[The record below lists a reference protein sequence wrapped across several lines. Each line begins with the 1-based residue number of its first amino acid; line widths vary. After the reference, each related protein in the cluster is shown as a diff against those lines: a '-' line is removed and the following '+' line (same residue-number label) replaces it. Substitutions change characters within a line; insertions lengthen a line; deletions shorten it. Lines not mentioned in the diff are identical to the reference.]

1 MFHSL
6 RTRLT
11 VLYGGLFGVALLT
24 IACAVYFA
32 ITSAAGQE
40 VDRELVSGGAV
51 FDRIWTLRASQL
63 EDGAGVLAHDFGFR
77 AALATGDAA
86 TVTSALDNL
95 RGRLKLDKAFVV
107 GVDGKITGLDGL
119 DERAA
124 ARLWSALDDGQT
136 RGILQIKDMPYQAV
150 SAPIM
155 APDLRGWIVFAAQ
168 IDHNELRQLEQLSAI
183 PLSAAVLTH
192 RASGWSGPGLST
204 RDTRAL
210 SDFIARSAKKHWTE
224 PHNVGTEAGPAI
236 ALVKP
241 LKALDGDAASVLVL
255 RYPLALALA
264 PYQPMLVAVLGLALA
279 GLASLIAGSW
289 FLARTITRPV
299 SALDRA
305 THQLERGEAAQVPV
319 TTHDELGRLA
329 SSFNTMAAGI
339 HDREQRITHM
349 ALTDQESGLPNR
361 RAFDDALAQGGDRV
375 VAVLG
380 FERYAQIRAALGYHT
395 AADMVREVG
404 ALLVSNRH
412 GAIVAR
418 LSSERLGL
426 LLSSTDMVA
435 AKGEAAALLKV
446 LEQPLRMQGATVDA
460 AFSIGLAGLDAG
472 EAIPAIERAS
482 IALDQARAAHR
493 KIAAFDAE
501 AYGDPASKLSLM
513 SEMLDAFED
522 GSITQH
528 YQPKLDMRRGVVS
541 SAEALIRWNHPTRGM
556 VSPDLFVTLAEETG
570 HIRALTNWTL
580 DRIIEDQATLRLRG
594 IDLEL
599 AMNLSGRMVA
609 EPGFAE
615 HAIAKI
621 KKAGARLCF
630 EITETAVIGNPELA
644 FGVIGQFRDA
654 GIRISIDD
662 YGSGMSSLT
671 YLRQIPA
678 DELKIDKSFVMQLAE
693 GGRDALLVK
702 STVDLAHSLGLKLVA
717 EGVETAETL
726 AVLTAMG
733 CDMAQGYHV
742 ARPMPLRALD
752 AFMTAEEP
760 KTAAAPAPR
769 RPAARA

>member
-1 MFHSL
+1 MFRSL

-11 VLYGGLFGVALLT
+11 VLYGGLFGAALLM

-32 ITSAAGQE
+32 ITSAAHQE
-40 VDRELVSGGAV
+40 VARELVSGGAV
-51 FDRIWTLRASQL
+51 FDRIWTLRDSQL
-63 EDGAGVLAHDFGFR
+63 EDGANVLAHDFGFR
-77 AALATGDAA
+77 SALATGDAA
-86 TVTSALDNL
+86 TVVSALDNL

-107 GVDGKITGLDGL
+107 GIDGKVIGL
-119 DERAA
+119 DELDPRST

-136 RGILQIKDMPYQAV
+136 NGILQIKDMPYQAV
-150 SAPIM
+150 AAPIM
-155 APDLRGWIVFAAQ
+155 EPDLRGWIVFATQ
-168 IDHNELRQLEQLSAI
+168 IDHNELRQLERLSAV
-183 PLSAAVLTH
+183 PLTAAVLTH
-192 RASGWSGPGLST
+192 RDAGWTGPGLSAN
-204 RDTRAL
+204 DTRAL
-210 SDFIARSAKKHWTE
+210 SDFTIRSMNKHLAM
-224 PHNVGTEAGPAI
+224 PNSVGTDAGPAI
-236 ALVKP
+236 ALIKP
-241 LKALDGDAASVLVL
+241 LKAIDGEAASVLVL

-264 PYQPMLVAVLGLALA
+264 PYRPMLWAVIVLALA
-279 GLASLIAGSW
+279 GLASLIVGSW

-299 SALDRA
+299 SALDSA
-305 THQLERGEAAQVPV
+305 TRRLERGEAAEVPV
-319 TTHDELGRLA
+319 TTSDELGRLA
-329 SSFNTMAAGI
+329 SSFNAMAAGI

-349 ALTDQESGLPNR
+349 ALTDLESGLPNR
-361 RAFDDALAQGGDRV
+361 RAFDEALAHGGDRV
-375 VAVLG
+375 VAVFG
-380 FERYAQIRAALGYHT
+380 FERYSQIRAALGYHT
-395 AADMVREVG
+395 AADMIREVG
-404 ALLVSNRH
+404 ARLSGKRQDV
-412 GAIVAR
+412 IVAR

-426 LLSSTDMVA
+426 LLKATDIVS
-435 AKGEAAALLKV
+435 AKGEAAALLKG

-460 AFSIGLAGLDAG
+460 AFSVGLAGLDAS

-482 IALDQARAAHR
+482 IALDQARATHR

-513 SEMLDAFED
+513 SEMLDGFED

-528 YQPKLDMRRGVVS
+528 YQPKLDVRRGVVS

-570 HIRALTNWTL
+570 HIRALTTWTL
-580 DRIIEDQATLRLRG
+580 DRIIKDQATLRQRG

-615 HAIAKI
+615 HAIAKV
-621 KKAGARLCF
+621 KRAGARLCF

-662 YGSGMSSLT
+662 YGAGMSSLT

-678 DELKIDKSFVMQLAE
+678 DELKIDKSFIMQLAD
-693 GGRDALLVK
+693 GGKDALLVK

-717 EGVETAETL
+717 EGVETAEVL

-733 CDMAQGYHV
+733 CDVAQGYHV

-752 AFMTAEEP
+752 AFMTGEEP
-760 KTAAAPAPR
+760 KTGAPA
-769 RPAARA
+769 RPALRA

>member
-1 MFHSL
+1 MFRSL

-11 VLYGGLFGVALLT
+11 VLYGGLFGVALLM
-24 IACAVYFA
+24 IAGAVAVA
-32 ITSAAGQE
+32 ITSAAFQE

-51 FDRIWTLRASQL
+51 FDRIWTLRDNQL
-63 EDGAGVLAHDFGFR
+63 EDGANVLAHDFGFR
-77 AALATGDAA
+77 SALATGDAA
-86 TVTSALDNL
+86 TVVSALDNL

-107 GVDGKITGLDGL
+107 GVDGKIIGL
-119 DERAA
+119 DELDQRST

-136 RGILQIKDMPYQAV
+136 NGILQIKDMPYQAV
-150 SAPIM
+150 AAPIM
-155 APDLRGWIVFAAQ
+155 EPDLRGWIVFATQ

-183 PLSAAVLTH
+183 PLTAAVLTH
-192 RASGWSGPGLST
+192 REAGWTGPGLSPH
-204 RDTRAL
+204 DARAL
-210 SDFIARSAKKHWTE
+210 SDFTIRSRTRHWDT
-224 PHNVGTEAGPAI
+224 PHNVGTDAGPAI
-236 ALVKP
+236 ALIKP

-264 PYQPMLVAVLGLALA
+264 PYRPMLLAVITLALA

-289 FLARTITRPV
+289 FLARSITRPV

-305 THQLERGEAAQVPV
+305 TRQLQHGEAVEVPV
-319 TTHDELGRLA
+319 TTSDELGRLA
-329 SSFNTMAAGI
+329 SSFNAMAAGI
-339 HDREQRITHM
+339 HDREHRITHM
-349 ALTDQESGLPNR
+349 ALTDLESGLPNR
-361 RAFDDALAQGGDRV
+361 RAFDEALTHGGDRV
-375 VAVLG
+375 VAVFG
-380 FERYAQIRAALGYHT
+380 FERYSQIRAALGYHT
-395 AADMVREVG
+395 AADMIREIG
-404 ALLVSNRH
+404 ARLAGKRQDAV
-412 GAIVAR
+412 VAR

-426 LLSSTDMVA
+426 LLQATDIA
-435 AKGEAAALLKV
+435 AARAEAAALLKIV
-446 LEQPLRMQGATVDA
+446 EQPLRLQGATVDA

-482 IALDQARAAHR
+482 IALDQARATHR
-493 KIAAFDAE
+493 KVAAFDAE

-513 SEMLDAFED
+513 SEMLDGFQD

-528 YQPKLDMRRGVVS
+528 YQPKLDVRRGVVS

-570 HIRALTNWTL
+570 HIRALTAWTL
-580 DRIIEDQATLRLRG
+580 DRIIEDQATLRQRG

-615 HAIAKI
+615 HAIAKV

-662 YGSGMSSLT
+662 YGAGMSSLT

-678 DELKIDKSFVMQLAE
+678 DELKIDKSFIMQLAE
-693 GGRDALLVK
+693 GGKDALLVK

-726 AVLTAMG
+726 AVLAAMG
-733 CDMAQGYHV
+733 CDVAQGYHV

-760 KTAAAPAPR
+760 KTAAPA
-769 RPAARA
+769 RPVRA

>member
-1 MFHSL
+1 MFRSL

-11 VLYGGLFGVALLT
+11 VLYGGLFGAALLM

-32 ITSAAGQE
+32 ITATASQE

-51 FDRIWTLRASQL
+51 FDRVWTLRESQL
-63 EDGAGVLAHDFGFR
+63 EDGANVLAHDFGFR
-77 AALATGDAA
+77 SALATSDAA
-86 TVTSALDNL
+86 TVVSALDNL

-107 GVDGKITGLDGL
+107 GIDGNIIGL
-119 DERAA
+119 DELDQKSTT
-124 ARLWSALDDGQT
+124 RLWSALDDGQT
-136 RGILQIKDMPYQAV
+136 TGILQIKDMPYQAV
-150 SAPIM
+150 SAPILE
-155 APDLRGWIVFAAQ
+155 PDLRGWIVFATQ
-168 IDHNELRQLEQLSAI
+168 IDHSELRQLEQLSAI
-183 PLSAAVLTH
+183 PLTAAVLTH
-192 RASGWSGPGLST
+192 RDAGWTGPGLSAH
-204 RDTRAL
+204 DVRAL
-210 SDFIARSAKKHWTE
+210 SDFTIRSMKKHWTT
-224 PHNVGTEAGPAI
+224 PHDVGADAGEAI

-241 LKALDGDAASVLVL
+241 LKALDGDATSVLVL

-264 PYQPMLVAVLGLALA
+264 PYRPMLWAVIILALA
-279 GLASLIAGSW
+279 GFASLIVGSW

-299 SALDRA
+299 SALDNA
-305 THQLERGEAAQVPV
+305 TRRLERGDAAEVPV
-319 TTHDELGRLA
+319 TTSDELGRLA
-329 SSFNTMAAGI
+329 SSFNSMAAGI

-361 RAFDDALAQGGDRV
+361 RAFDDALIEGGDRV
-375 VAVLG
+375 VAVFG
-380 FERYAQIRAALGYHT
+380 FERYEQIRAALGYTT
-395 AADMVREVG
+395 AADMIREVG
-404 ALLVSNRH
+404 ARLVGDRQ
-412 GAIVAR
+412 GVTVAR

-426 LLSSTDMVA
+426 LLKATDITA
-435 AKGEAAALLKV
+435 AKAEAAALLKV
-446 LEQPLRMQGATVDA
+446 IEQPLRMQGATVDA

-472 EAIPAIERAS
+472 EAIPATERAS
-482 IALDQARAAHR
+482 IALDQARATHNR

-513 SEMLDAFED
+513 SEMLDGFED

-528 YQPKLDMRRGVVS
+528 YQPKLDVRRGVVS

-570 HIRALTNWTL
+570 HIRALTAWTL
-580 DRIIEDQATLRLRG
+580 DRVIEDQATLRQRG

-615 HAIAKI
+615 HAIAKV
-621 KKAGARLCF
+621 KQAGARLCF

-644 FGVIGQFRDA
+644 FRVIGRFRDA

-662 YGSGMSSLT
+662 YGAGMSSLT

-678 DELKIDKSFVMQLAE
+678 DELKIDKSFVMQMAE
-693 GGRDALLVK
+693 HGRDALLVK

-726 AVLTAMG
+726 ALLIAMG
-733 CDMAQGYHV
+733 CDVAQGYHV

-760 KTAAAPAPR
+760 KTAAPA
-769 RPAARA
+769 RPVRA